1 MKEENPASRIGEI
14 LADQKVVI
22 TGAGSGIGRATAYAC
37 ASEGAAILAADINA
51 ETAEQTAQT
60 IRDAGGH
67 AIARAGDVGD
77 SATCDG
83 FASDCV
89 NEWGRLSGWV
99 NNAAYTGG
107 AAPLLE
113 TTDAEWQKMQSA
125 TLGGVFFGCRSAI
138 RSMLQSGGGAIVNI
152 SSGAGLAAEP
162 VLSAY
167 GAAKAGVASL
177 TRSAAVEYAGQGIRA
192 NCIAPGPIDTP
203 GMSDWADAFPGGR
216 HAFEA
221 QVPQQRLGRP
231 EEIANAVVF
240 LLSPRASYVNG
251 TVLEVDGGI
260 RARLAG
266 PRPPTE

>member
-1 MKEENPASRIGEI
+1 MSEENPATRQGD
-14 LADQKVVI
+14 LLKDHAVVI
-22 TGAGSGIGRATAYAC
+22 TVAGSGIGRATAYAS

-51 ETAEQTAQT
+51 ETAEETALA
-60 IRDAGGH
+60 IESCGGR
-67 AIARAGDVGD
+67 AIARAGDVGE
-77 SATCDG
+77 SAACDG
-83 FASDCV
+83 FASDCLA
-89 NEWGRLSGWV
+89 ELGRLTGWV

-107 AAPLLE
+107 AAPFLE
-113 TTDAEWQKMQSA
+113 TTDEEFQKMQSA
-125 TLGGVFFGCRSAI
+125 TLGGVFYGCRSAI
-138 RSMLQSGGGAIVNI
+138 RSMLESGGGAIVNI

-177 TRSAAVEYAGQGIRA
+177 TRSAAVEYAASGIRA

-216 HAFEA
+216 GAFES

-231 EEIANAVVF
+231 EEIAAAVVF
-240 LLSPRASYVNG
+240 LLSSRASYING
-251 TVLEVDGGI
+251 VVLEVDGGI

-266 PRPPTE
+266 PRPPAD

>member
-1 MKEENPASRIGEI
+1 MTNENPASRIGDLLI
-14 LADQKVVI
+14 NHPVVV
-22 TGAGSGIGRATAYAC
+22 TGGGSGIGRATAYAC
-37 ASEGAAILAADINA
+37 AAEGACVLVADLNGDTAEETAQQINA
-51 ETAEQTAQT
+51 
-60 IRDAGGH
+60 AGGQ
-67 AIARAGDVGD
+67 AIARAGDVGQ
-77 SATCDG
+77 SAACEA
-83 FASDCV
+83 FASECV
-89 NEWGRLSGWV
+89 TEWGRVRGWV

-107 AAPLLE
+107 AAPFLE
-113 TTDAEWQKMQSA
+113 TSDEEWEKMQAA
-125 TLGGVFFGCRSAI
+125 TLGGVFYGCRTAI
-138 RSMLQSGGGAIVNI
+138 RYMLESGGGAIVNI

-216 HAFEA
+216 HAFES

-231 EEIANAVVF
+231 EEIAAAVVF
-240 LLSPRASYVNG
+240 LLSARASYVNG
-251 TVLEVDGGI
+251 IVMEVDGGI